1 MFFTPFHPLCI
12 RVPLPFLYFC
22 ASRLCQGRLAPPA
35 RLLSALPSSCPPRSI
50 PRDLASW
57 KRLLLLLCIARIMC
71 EAHGAVQAHARTMVA
86 AGVVPPLVALLAL
99 RESFRTAGHVTPIE
113 WGLYLS
119 ETMGAIAALAASSPA
134 ARRQLRDA
142 GAAPMLRA
150 IVLEPAARQGDTLRL
165 GCAALRCLAPRS

>member
-1 MFFTPFHPLCI
+1 MPVSAGALEGLTHLLSLLRI
-12 RVPLPFLYFC
+12 LGL
-22 ASRLCQGRLAPPA
+22 SEGSPPA
-35 RLLSALPSSCPPRSI
+35 TLEAL
-50 PRDLASW
+50 
-57 KRLLLLLCIARIMC
+57 
-71 EAHGAVQAHARTMVA
+71 VA

-165 GCAALRCLAPRS
+165 CCAALRCLAPRS